1 MSKTRRRYIKKRNT
15 RRKKSSLFYKNKTKS
30 ATKSATKAYKNINK
44 QRKTKHRR
52 SQRGGGIK
60 LVGID
65 KETGE
70 HIYWSTTL
78 NEYIRVEPLPSPGK
92 KIAPNRVA
100 MLEKFVRDLPDA
112 GIVDAKGLAF
122 VRDIKLRDFK
132 QQVRALPEP
141 GKKQIPQRVLDK
153 EQEEKDKIFTKHYA
167 EFIEK
172 QKIKETEDLL
182 DEELALYEPAM
193 FADEADSKT
202 SRKPPSYLL
211 TSSELGKSSSRKS
224 PGAMAMASAAKLPG
238 SPKQQ
243 RLSYSD
249 FGLNSDDD
257 LGDDSDLGHSPGL
270 RRVSSKRG
278 ESVVE
283 VPFDMELAKL
293 DAQNKKMTEFL
304 TTPFESR
311 PRPKPQPALQLRPQ
325 AAHAA
330 HAAQATKPVK
340 PAVVKGAIQRFHEL
354 KEKVGEMLDRD
365 SLNRLTKILPMLKLS
380 QKDMEA
386 LLKGLKNPCL
396 QKYFLYR
403 SEGRQPGQFS
413 LTVSDLAR
421 MDGKLKSCRDM
432 RALLSSEGM
441 LPLDQ
446 TLWVPDSQC
455 SHSAIGG
462 EKFGMFTRRHHCR
475 CCGRCVT
482 DKYMDES
489 TSPKLCTECSRLIGS
504 S

>member
-30 ATKSATKAYKNINK
+30 ATKVYKNINK
-44 QRKTKHRR
+44 QRKTKHLR

-78 NEYIRVEPLPSPGK
+78 NEYIRVSPLPSPGK

-122 VRDIKLRDFK
+122 VRDIKLRDIK
-132 QQVRALPEP
+132 QQLRALPEP
-141 GKKQIPQRVLDK
+141 GKKQIPQSVLDK

-182 DEELALYEPAM
+182 DKELALYEPAM

-211 TSSELGKSSSRKS
+211 TSSEFGKSSSRKS
-224 PGAMAMASAAKLPG
+224 PGAMAMASAAKQPG

-278 ESVVE
+278 ESGVE

-311 PRPKPQPALQLRPQ
+311 PRPKLQPQ
-325 AAHAA
+325 AA

-340 PAVVKGAIQRFHEL
+340 HVVVKGAIQRFNEL
-354 KEKVGEMLDRD
+354 KEKVAEMIDRD

-380 QKDMEA
+380 QKDTEA
-386 LLKGLKNPCL
+386 LLKGVKNPCL
-396 QKYFLYR
+396 QKYFIYR
-403 SEGRQPGQFS
+403 SEGRQPGEFS
-413 LTVSDLAR
+413 LTVSDLVR
-421 MDGKLKSCRDM
+421 MDGKLKSCKDM
-432 RALLSSEGM
+432 RALLSSEGI

-462 EKFGMFTRRHHCR
+462 EKFGIFTRRHHCR

-482 DKYMDES
+482 KEYMDES

>member
-1 MSKTRRRYIKKRNT
+1 MSKTRRRNIKKRNT
-15 RRKKSSLFYKNKTKS
+15 RRKKSSLFYKNKTNS
-30 ATKSATKAYKNINK
+30 ATRAYKNRNK

-78 NEYIRVEPLPSPGK
+78 NEYIRVPPLPSPGK
-92 KIAPNRVA
+92 KVAPNQVA
-100 MLEKFVRDLPDA
+100 ILEKFVRDLPDA

-141 GKKQIPQRVLDK
+141 GKKQIPQSVLDK

-193 FADEADSKT
+193 FADEADSKK

-211 TSSELGKSSSRKS
+211 TSTDLGKSSSRKS
-224 PGAMAMASAAKLPG
+224 PGAMAMASAAKMPG
-238 SPKQQ
+238 SPKQK

-257 LGDDSDLGHSPGL
+257 LGDDSDLGHSPVL
-270 RRVSSKRG
+270 RKLSSKPG
-278 ESVVE
+278 ENVVE

-304 TTPFESR
+304 TTPFEGR
-311 PRPKPQPALQLRPQ
+311 KREQLVKAKVVPPS
-325 AAHAA
+325 A
-330 HAAQATKPVK
+330 KPVK
-340 PAVVKGAIQRFHEL
+340 YAAAKGLIQRFNEL
-354 KEKVGEMLDRD
+354 KEKVAEMLDRD
-365 SLNRLTKILPMLKLS
+365 SLSRLTKILPMLKLS
-380 QKDMEA
+380 QKDTEA
-386 LLKGLKNPCL
+386 LLKGVKNPCL

-413 LTVSDLAR
+413 LTVSDLVR
-421 MDGKLKSCRDM
+421 MDGKLKSCKDM

-462 EKFGMFTRRHHCR
+462 EKFGVFTRRHHCR

-482 DKYMDES
+482 NEYMEQN
-489 TSPKLCTECSRLIGS
+489 TNPKICTECSRLIGS